1 MASIL
6 FCGKS
11 CRNENNYVIL
21 LNAILHNAILHN
33 PSINNCMKAIAS
45 EYPQQITPTS
55 QDFIAKYSLKTAS
68 GVQTAMKGLL
78 EKGIL
83 SNNHGTKRPTDLLF
97 MLWLKN
103 Y

>member
-21 LNAILHNAILHN
+21 HNAILHN
-33 PSINNCMKAIAS
+33 PSINNC
-45 EYPQQITPTS
+45 
-55 QDFIAKYSLKTAS
+55 
-68 GVQTAMKGLL
+68 LL

-83 SNNHGTKRPTDLLF
+83 SDNHGTKRPTDLLF